1 MAYSALTTAET
12 DVDSPIT
19 DALMTKIKAN
29 FEYLYSAVGS
39 LEQLPVNGS
48 FEIDADSSGIPDNW
62 TQGLYTG
69 GSAAYDTTTPFHGA
83 KAYKFTRPATA
94 GNGGGYLETGYLE
107 ISEYLSATIEWAMKG
122 EATVKNKVTVRY
134 FDADKVDLS
143 ADEDIYTSTANPTA
157 WTKFLRFTIPPATAR
172 YMKVRFIGGYTDTA
186 VAGDTYFDDV
196 RININPITIP
206 VEFTITTLESGPGAW
221 GDLNNASIRLPKGFS
236 RLVVP
241 LALATGS
248 DGAGTFD
255 FGVYNSGAV
264 DLDISA
270 LSGAQTIYVQ
280 VSKAVVAGVN
290 QISARVRIST
300 TYSTEIAAGS
310 TTNYATAG
318 KTDNWTLAL
327 RKSP

>member
-122 EATVKNKVTVRY
+122 EASLKNKVTVRY

-143 ADEDIYTSTANPTA
+143 SDEDIYTSTSNPTT
-157 WTKFLRFTIPPATAR
+157 WTKYLRFTIPPATAR
-172 YMKVRFIGGYTDTA
+172 YMKVRFIAGYTDTA

-196 RININPITIP
+196 KININPVTIP
-206 VEFTITTLESGPGAW
+206 LEFVIASSASGGSGW
-221 GDLNNASIRLPKGFS
+221 TDGNTASIRLPKGFS
-236 RLVVP
+236 VLTAPVVV
-241 LALATGS
+241 AVTDADS
-248 DGAGTFD
+248 
-255 FGVYNSGAV
+255 VEHHNSGTV
-264 DLDISA
+264 EMDISA
-270 LSGAQTIYVQ
+270 LSGAQTIYMQ
-280 VSKAVVAGVN
+280 AYQFGALG
-290 QISARVRIST
+290 SARLRIST
-300 TYSTEIAAGS
+300 TYSTESKAGGV
-310 TTNYATAG
+310 TTAATAAE
-318 KTDNWTLAL
+318 KVDKWAL
-327 RKSP
+327 CIRKSP